1 MMNVA
6 FTVWEDRISP
16 VFDAAHDLMVAVID
30 DRCVR
35 EKRFFSF
42 DPNRVATLIGMLRH
56 DAVDVLVCGAISETP
71 ARLISESG
79 IHLIPFI
86 SGNVD
91 RVLAAVATGRPLTPV
106 FLMPG
111 CGRRRPM
118 CGRRAGCPRVA
129 VDGRE
134 GKERGTGPG
143 GNIKNK
149 A

>member
-16 VFDAAHDLMVAVID
+16 VFDAAHDLMIAVVD
-30 DRCVR
+30 DRCVK

-42 DPNRVATLIGMLRH
+42 DPDRVATLIGMLRH

-79 IHLIPFI
+79 IRLIPFI

-91 RVLAAVATGRPLTPV
+91 LVLTAFAQGRPLAPV

-111 CGRRRPM
+111 CGRVRPM
-118 CGRRAGCPRVA
+118 CGRRIDCPRA
-129 VDGRE
+129 ASADRS
-134 GKERGTGPG
+134 GKNRGMGQDR
-143 GNIKNK
+143 NE
-149 A
+149 